1 MPGQEPSVRR
11 QRKAPPRPAPSPPPP
26 KPPKGRSKKTV
37 GTALALARPTALEHV
52 DVADDLKRA
61 DDLARNAYASNTQRA
76 YRADLNDWYAYAD
89 KAGVPRFPAKP
100 VALAA
105 YIGNMEKRGLS
116 GATIR
121 RRMSAIV
128 YAHREKG
135 KKSPLEDKALRR
147 VLRGHAREHTVASR
161 GGKTPFTPETMALVL
176 THPKMKL
183 RNRALLGVGIVTA
196 IRRSNLVALT
206 WADIQDHAKGVTVTI
221 RRSKTDKFGAGAVK
235 AIPYSSDPEVC
246 PARILQ
252 QWRAANP
259 SRKKTDLVFP
269 VSTQTVADVV
279 KRAVKLA
286 GLDPDDYGAHS
297 LRAGLATTAAE
308 ANLPQS
314 EWMGATGHK
323 SHQVASGY
331 ARFASAFGNRTYG
344 LMVEAI
350 AIARRSTTSPS
361 ADPAVVLGSRTDSPS
376 KRDAPRRGGPA
387 RTKKRSKH

>member
-1 MPGQEPSVRR
+1 MSGQESSGRR
-11 QRKAPPRPAPSPPPP
+11 QRKAPPRPVPNPPPP
-26 KPPKGRSKKTV
+26 KSPKSRSKKAAT
-37 GTALALARPTALEHV
+37 TALVLARPTALEHV

-61 DDLARNAYASNTQRA
+61 DELARNAYASNTERA
-76 YRADLNDWYAYAD
+76 YRADLNDWCAYAD
-89 KAGVPRFPAKP
+89 KAGVPRFPAQP
-100 VALAA
+100 AALAA
-105 YIGNMEKRGLS
+105 YISNMEKRGLS

-121 RRMSAIV
+121 RRMSAIA
-128 YAHREKG
+128 YEHRRRGDE
-135 KKSPLEDKALRR
+135 SPLKDKHLRL

-235 AIPYSSDPEVC
+235 AIPYSSDPDVC

-252 QWRAANP
+252 KWRAANTD
-259 SRKKTDLVFP
+259 RKKTDLVFP

-286 GLDPDDYGAHS
+286 GLDPENYGAHS
-297 LRAGLATTAAE
+297 LRAGLATAAAE

-331 ARFASAFGNRTYG
+331 ARFADAFGNRTYG

-350 AIARRSTTSPS
+350 AHARRSVTSPFP
-361 ADPAVVLGSRTDSPS
+361 DPAKVLRSRTDSLPKREPS
-376 KRDAPRRGGPA
+376 RRGGPA
-387 RTKKRSKH
+387 RAKKRPKH